1 MNSIS
6 VVLILSCLFI
16 LGSSRPRVAI
26 QVVAIQGIFLGLL
39 PIIRAT
45 AQLTA
50 GIWILGL
57 SGIIF
62 KGILLPWLMQAV
74 LRQTGVQK
82 ETEPYVAYG
91 SSILIGVVLLA
102 LSAWI
107 AVNLQLPVTASIVMT
122 ATAMFMILVGLF
134 LMIARRKAIMQALAY
149 LLMENGVYA
158 LGVSISLDFP
168 FIVEL
173 GILLDVFVGVFLMG
187 NLLFHLDREFQHIDV
202 DKMTEL
208 AELTHSKDD
217 ER

>member
-1 MNSIS
+1 MNTISI
-6 VVLILSCLFI
+6 VLILSCLII

-26 QVVAIQGIFLGLL
+26 QVVAIQGIFLGLF
-39 PIIRAT
+39 PIIRT
-45 AQLTA
+45 MGHIPV

-62 KGILLPWLMQAV
+62 KGILLPWLMQIV

-82 ETEPYVAYG
+82 ETEPYVSFG
-91 SSILIGVVLLA
+91 SSLLIGVVLLA
-102 LSAWI
+102 LSAWLAI
-107 AVNLQLPVTASIVMT
+107 NLQLPATASPVMT

-134 LMIARRKAIMQALAY
+134 LMIGRRKAIMQALAY
-149 LLMENGVYA
+149 LVLENGVYA
-158 LGVSISLDFP
+158 LGVSISLEFP

-187 NLLFHLDREFQHIDV
+187 NLLFHLDREFQHTDV

-208 AELTHSKDD
+208 SELQQGQ
-217 ER
+217 EEEL